1 MSTSGG
7 AYAFKHSDDEFTTQG
22 AMAIDAGVGTSPDGA
37 FILGGLFRLTPV
49 FQQGVDLALVT
60 RAATRGFQ
68 TGPFGVALDVG
79 AYARPWGPGSLG
91 FQGGLVLGG
100 PLGLQLSG
108 QGMVGTEDAL
118 SFGAFLGVDFLR
130 LVLFREDLTD
140 WWTNPLPPQERRR
153 DDEPPSPSGPPSS
166 AIPGTS
172 FSF

>member
-7 AYAFKHSDDEFTTQG
+7 AYAFKHSDDEFATQG

-37 FILGGLFRLTPV
+37 FILGGLFRLSPV
-49 FQQGVDLALVT
+49 FEQGVDVALVT

-68 TGPFGVALDVG
+68 TGPFGLALDLG
-79 AYARPWGPGSLG
+79 GYARHWGPGSLG

-100 PLGLQLSG
+100 PLGLQLSA

-118 SFGAFLGVDFLR
+118 SFGGFLGVDFLR
-130 LVLFREDLTD
+130 LVLFREDLTN

-153 DDEPPSPSGPPSS
+153 DEPPPPSS
-166 AIPGTS
+166 AIPGTT
-172 FSF
+172 FLF